1 MWLKKTRVKTA
12 LATGLSGALALG
24 LLVNAPGQASTN
36 IDPSDAAGTRTGP
49 STRAAQ
55 KVYSGLLPN
64 GKKFL
69 LPDASTGKAPF
80 PTPAASAVKAIP
92 GGKAAPAGA
101 SDPAGKYVPQTSCDP
116 VEKPGI
122 TAFRNAVIKMYPK
135 TKNWGS
141 SRECAHDG
149 ISEHL
154 EGRAWDWN
162 ADARTKDGFAAASNL
177 LHWLT
182 KDKGANARRM
192 GIMYIGYNHRIWA
205 IYRVN
210 EGWRQLN
217 NSNPHVDHVHFSFT
231 WRGARKQTS
240 FWNGKVY
247 KEDYGPCRIYAGQP
261 APIRT
266 GPNGKQCSSASSL
279 PAQYRGKPM
288 IWRGSNNSTVKK
300 VQQKLKVSPTNGNF
314 GPLTQSAVMAY
325 QRTKNLPVTGAV
337 DARTW
342 FALGLSA
349 LPPAKVVSKPK
360 KKKKVY
366 RTLRVG
372 SKGAAVKRLQVKL
385 RMRKVYR
392 TAYFGKMTKRAV
404 KRKQRQLGV
413 RHHGVATRSFQK
425 RIGL

>member
-1 MWLKKTRVKTA
+1 MRTNKTRSKSVIA
-12 LATGLSGALALG
+12 AGVSGALALG

-36 IDPSDAAGTRTGP
+36 IDPKDAAGASSGP
-49 STRAAQ
+49 TTRAAK
-55 KVYSGLLPN
+55 KVYSGILPN
-64 GKKFL
+64 GSKFL

-80 PTPAASAVKAIP
+80 PTPAANAVKAIP
-92 GGKAAPAGA
+92 GGKAAPAGK

-116 VEKPGI
+116 AEKPGI
-122 TAFRNAVIKMYPK
+122 TAFKKAVLKMYPK
-135 TKNWGS
+135 SKDWGS
-141 SRECAHDG
+141 SRECAFDG

-154 EGRAWDWN
+154 EGRAWDWH
-162 ADARTKDGFAAASNL
+162 ADASNKDGFAAAGNL

-182 KDKGANARRM
+182 KDKGANAKRL

-217 NSNPHVDHVHFSFT
+217 NSNPHTDHVHFSFT
-231 WRGARKQTS
+231 WRGAQKQTS
-240 FWNGKVY
+240 FWTGKVY
-247 KEDYGPCRIYAGQP
+247 AEDYGPCRIYAGQP

-266 GPNGKQCSSASSL
+266 GPNGKQCSSGSTL

-288 IWRGSNNSTVKK
+288 LWRGSNNANVKK
-300 VQQKLKVSPTNGNF
+300 VQQKLKVTPANGNF
-314 GPLTQSAVMAY
+314 GSLTQTAVMTY

-342 FALGLSA
+342 FALGLST
-349 LPPAKVVSKPK
+349 LPPATAAAKP
-360 KKKKVY
+360 KKKVY

-372 SKGAAVKRLQVKL
+372 SRGAAVRRLQVKL
-385 RMRKVYR
+385 RLRKIYR
-392 TAYFGKMTKRAV
+392 TAYFGSVTKRAV
-404 KRKQRQLGV
+404 QRKQRSLKWKRTGI
-413 RHHGVATRSFQK
+413 ATPKFQK